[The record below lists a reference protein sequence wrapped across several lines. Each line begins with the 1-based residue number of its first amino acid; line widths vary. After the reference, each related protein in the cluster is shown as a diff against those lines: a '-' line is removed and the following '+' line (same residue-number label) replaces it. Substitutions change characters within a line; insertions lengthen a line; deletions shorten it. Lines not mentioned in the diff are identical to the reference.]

1 MICIRQQD
9 FTDCGPACIAMIA
22 SHFHK
27 YYTVGN
33 LRELSKT
40 DRNGTSIKGM
50 VEASNAIGLEAIPV
64 VGKPEDIV

>member
-27 YYTVGN
+27 YCTVGN
-33 LRELSKT
+33 LRELSKQ
-40 DRNGTSIKGM
+40 IEM
-50 VEASNAIGLEAIPV
+50 ELA
-64 VGKPEDIV
+64 